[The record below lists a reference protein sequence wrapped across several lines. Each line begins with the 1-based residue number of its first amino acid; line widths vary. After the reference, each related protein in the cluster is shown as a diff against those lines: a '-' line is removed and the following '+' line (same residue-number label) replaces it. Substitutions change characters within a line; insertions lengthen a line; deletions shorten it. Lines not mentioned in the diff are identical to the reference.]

1 MKRRSILSYG
11 IYMDLRGKNMK
22 ELRESIKVAKI
33 KLLKQVKM
41 GVRRKRSLRNRQE
54 VLRRSVF
61 RHRRR
66 NEHGF

>member
-11 IYMDLRGKNMK
+11 IYMVLRGKNHK
-22 ELRESIKVAKI
+22 DLIKYIKVAEI
-33 KLLKQVKM
+33 KLIKQVKM
-41 GVRRKRSLRNRQE
+41 GVRRKRSLRGRQE